1 MCGKPGTMNGG
12 PCMSCMSKQ
21 IKKDV
26 QDRVV
31 QESAG
36 ITAVDDKNIID
47 SQFITKC
54 LFDNTVGDGRLYA
67 TVLRNKFIFCK
78 NTGEWFEWNGN
89 YWERDIMNRS
99 LAAVEII
106 VPHYLQEFKTT
117 AKELTDLIA
126 GGEDPKSEKAK
137 KLEKMRDK
145 LISRVNQLRDDK
157 RRTACLKFAH
167 TIDNPL
173 AIKGDELD
181 TNPWLF
187 PCANGI
193 IDLRTGKIKPGC
205 PKDYLSLASPIEFKG
220 IDEPAPIWERSLMEI
235 FNGNR
240 DLVDYLQRLFG
251 YGMTG
256 IVNEKIFP
264 VFYGKTGWNGR
275 SLIVETIAHIMGDL
289 SGAIQSEMMMSQKY
303 GKSSAG
309 PSPDIMALKGVRL
322 AFASEVD
329 ENQRFSAA
337 RIKWLTGNDT
347 LVGRGLQEKYQ
358 TKFTPTHKLILMT
371 NTQPAAPAKDKAFW
385 ERMHLIPFEVSFVKR
400 DPIEPHERRA
410 NLNLGNEIKEEYS
423 GILAW
428 LVRGCLLWQQQG
440 INPPLAVIEA
450 SNKYRQNEDMMGD
463 FIEECCIKEPA
474 AKVQASVIYQTFM
487 EWYHA
492 NIGKGDKL
500 TGSWFGKQFNHYF
513 EKTKINGCNYYLGVD
528 VKSGAGYQETI
539 I

>member
-1 MCGKPGTMNGG
+1 MIDELK
-12 PCMSCMSKQ
+12 KQ
-21 IKKDV
+21 
-26 QDRVV
+26 V
-31 QESAG
+31 QERVAEETSG
-36 ITAVDDKNIID
+36 IPEADDGPKID
-47 SQFITKC
+47 SKFIQQC
-54 LFDNTVGDGRLYA
+54 LFDNTVGDGMLYA
-67 TVLRNKFIFCK
+67 TALRNKFVFCK
-78 NTGEWFEWNGN
+78 NTGEWYRWDGN
-89 YWERDIMNRS
+89 YWQRDVMNRS
-99 LAAVEII
+99 LVAVEVI
-106 VPHYLQEFKTT
+106 VPFYLAEYKKVAIQLSEF
-117 AKELTDLIA
+117 IA
-126 GGEDPKSEKAK
+126 GGEDPKSEQAK
-137 KLEKMRDK
+137 KIEKLRDK
-145 LISRVNQLRDDK
+145 LLSRANQLRDDK

-167 TIDNPL
+167 TIENPL

-181 TNPWLF
+181 TQPWLF
-187 PCANGI
+187 PCKNGV
-193 IDLRTGKIKPGC
+193 IDLRTGKLKPGR
-205 PKDYLSLASPIEFKG
+205 PEDYLSLASPIEFKG
-220 IDEPAPIWERSLMEI
+220 VDEPAPIWERSLLEI
-235 FNGNR
+235 FNGNQ

-264 VFYGKTGWNGR
+264 VLHGKTGWNGR

-385 ERMHLIPFEVSFVKR
+385 ERMHLIPFEISFVKR
-400 DPIEPHERRA
+400 DPLEPHERRA
-410 NLNLGNEIKEEYS
+410 NLNLANEIKKEYP
-423 GILAW
+423 GILGW
-428 LVRGCLLWQQQG
+428 LVKGCLLWQQQG
-440 INPPLAVIEA
+440 INPPTAVIEA

-463 FIEECCIKEPA
+463 FIEECCEKEPA
-474 AKVQASVIYQTFM
+474 AKVQASVIYNTFL

-528 VKSGAGYQETI
+528 VKSGTGHTETI
-539 I
+539 L